1 MKGIRV
7 LNFEF
12 EPECKIDNIIY
23 FAISRWIE
31 IEFSS
36 EDANHIINKIGEWSF
51 YKSYEQ
57 NGLNQLEFLEFLERS
72 FLAKRDQ
79 YIHSQIIDK
88 LRLIAP
94 KEFDCDAEIYAI
106 DEMYRAWFTRRD
118 DFFRNYQAA
127 KLRAERNAGRD
138 EVYLKWMPLIDS
150 RTPQSCYEFQDK
162 IFNIDQNF
170 EKIANQHWATVQKGC
185 RCFLS
190 SVSGRS
196 LSRMKK

>member
-1 MKGIRV
+1 MFD
-7 LNFEF
+7 FES
-12 EPECKIDNIIY
+12 KNIIDNIN
-23 FAISRWIE
+23 FFSISTWVE
-31 IEFSS
+31 VEFLP
-36 EDANHIINKIGEWSF
+36 EDSAYIVGKIGGWSF
-51 YKSYEQ
+51 YKDYDQ
-57 NGLNQLEFLEFLERS
+57 NGLDKLEFLEFLEKS
-72 FLAKRDQ
+72 FQGKKDQ
-79 YIHSQIIDK
+79 HIHDQVLEK
-88 LRLIAP
+88 LKTIAP
-94 KEFDCDAEIYAI
+94 KEFCCNAEIYAT
-106 DEMYRAWFTRRD
+106 DGMYRAWFARRD